1 MRGET
6 WSAKFYLKQNR
17 EESKEQTDLRVCPL
31 QLWRWVRLLRVCG
44 PRTYGPWALLL
55 RSRRWL
61 HLPVTK
67 VRPGN
72 WE

>member
-31 QLWRWVRLLRVCG
+31 QLWRWVRLLRESAVLELMG
-44 PRTYGPWALLL
+44 PGLCCSDLGVGFT
-55 RSRRWL
+55 SQ
-61 HLPVTK
+61 
-67 VRPGN
+67 
-72 WE
+72 